1 MRIAQAEHR
10 SRCALLIA
18 TLGLLACLAWLAP
31 AEAAR
36 KKSKPCR
43 VAAKGPEYHTPGYK
57 GLCRAPKT
65 GEQPVL
71 PPIALGENGRS
82 PQVLVDDAGT
92 AHIVWNQD
100 GGDAGPDLL
109 RYCRLKRGAKGC
121 DNPPAALAP
130 DQPGPFNSPGVND
143 DIAGPRILAVSNGLI
158 FLTHRY
164 PNVVP
169 KPDGTDSDRTTY
181 MYTSD
186 NGGQTI
192 TGPAI
197 VGDAEPSGGAFSF
210 GADASRI
217 GLISDTRTGGT
228 FFQVIDPGSY
238 TSSQANLGGNGPD
251 RAYSGSVIS
260 VGGGPPIAA
269 YADLSGNTFI
279 RQWSGAGNPGDPGT
293 WSEAQTTGVDPRL
306 AAGPAGAF
314 LATAPTSRDKIQV
327 RALNG
332 IKPGGGPTINTG
344 PYGARDFF
352 QDSGGALRLG
362 WVDRTGNAPE
372 LLQSV
377 AESGRPFSGFSAVA
391 RAKEGIDD
399 VDLGATAD
407 GGGFAVYTAGAS
419 SQGFG
424 RIFASPYGDQALNKL
439 PGIGGLPGGGID
451 PDTTT
456 SCQEISYKAVQFQ
469 SKIGCFSPVAG
480 KPGLKITSG
489 AFKLNGLEIV
499 PDAGV
504 KVEVS
509 TSSGAKTIDSVGG
522 NGQVT
527 VQLRTGSGPIVLWH
541 GELHIKLPTGAAGT
555 KLFSVDIAQFAPK
568 IKGFPVA
575 GDFDLILKQ
584 HSIEIPV
591 QLKLPKVFGGLTGSA
606 TLKADND
613 NGLSVDSVRFVV
625 PKFVLGPLELSRII
639 VEWNGST
646 DTWTGGAGVKFL
658 GAGMSASLTFKGG
671 TFHEGSVSISPVPFP
686 GMKLAPDVFLN
697 EVSAK
702 LHLADDTT
710 WFEGGAL
717 FGVQPIAP
725 PDSYLYTVKGTLRAT
740 ITPKFAMDYR
750 GDGAISGIPVSSAT
764 AHGDIDGYFSGTGAV
779 KWDIEAVSGTGTF
792 DGYFDAAS
800 GNFGGKID
808 STVTVGK
815 CLFCVDIGV
824 SALISNDM
832 VAGCYKPL
840 AGFSYKLKTREVDF
854 SVGSCPGEPLNPAWC
869 ADQPNLERV
878 QECLAALKSKPAAAK
893 AAAVGPP
900 NFTLPGGL
908 ASASVEVIGVA
919 GPPSFTLISPAG
931 APVPLVPVND
941 PAAANANT
949 PAVYS
954 NTDTSVTIGLR
965 KPAGGNWKIQEAAPG
980 SVAVVDVA
988 RELRTTVSAKVRG
1001 RGRKRVLSYKATRR
1015 KGLTVRF
1022 VERIGR
1028 GGRQIRVVKAGS
1040 GRFSFV
1046 PGDGPGG
1053 KREIVANAEQD
1064 GFPVLQETVATYRAP
1079 GPIRPHVRGL
1089 KVRRAGSKVVA
1100 RWRRA
1105 PGAKSYIVR
1114 FDVSDGR
1121 HLLRTTS
1128 RKKAQLGGIGRRDR
1142 VRVRVYGRSAHDRL
1156 GKPARAQL
1164 RNKRR

>member
-1 MRIAQAEHR
+1 M
-10 SRCALLIA
+10 LA
-18 TLGLLACLAWLAP
+18 TLGLLACLAGLAP
-31 AEAAR
+31 AGAEAA
-36 KKSKPCR
+36 KKKPKPCR
-43 VAAKGPEYHTPGYK
+43 VSAKGAEYHTPGYK
-57 GLCRAPKT
+57 GLCRVPKT

-71 PPIALGENGRS
+71 PPIALGDNGRS

-92 AHIVWNQD
+92 AHIVWNQN

-158 FLTHRY
+158 FITHRY

-169 KPDGTDSDRTTY
+169 KPDGTESDRTTY

-210 GADASRI
+210 GPDGSRV

-228 FFQVIDPGSY
+228 FFQAIDPGSY
-238 TSSQANLGGNGPD
+238 TSAQANLGGNGPD
-251 RAYSGSVIS
+251 RAYSGSLIS
-260 VGGGPPIAA
+260 VGPGGLPIAA

-293 WSEAQTTGVDPRL
+293 WSETQTSGVDPRL
-306 AAGPAGAF
+306 AAGPSGAF
-314 LATAPTSRDKIQV
+314 LATAPKSRDKIQV
-327 RALNG
+327 RALSG
-332 IKPGGGPTINTG
+332 IKPGAGPTINTG
-344 PYGARDFF
+344 PYGSRDFF

-362 WVDRTGNAPE
+362 WVDRTGNAPQ
-372 LLQSV
+372 LLESV
-377 AESGRPFSGFSAVA
+377 AESGRPFSGSNAVA

-424 RIFASPYGDQALNKL
+424 KIFASPFGDQAPNGRRGLGN
-439 PGIGGLPGGGID
+439 LPGGDTD

-456 SCQEISYKAVQFQ
+456 SCQEISYKAVQFR
-469 SKIGCFSPVAG
+469 SKIGCFAPVAG

-509 TSSGAKTIDSVGG
+509 TSSGPKTIDSVGG
-522 NGQVT
+522 KGEVT
-527 VQLRTGSGPIVLWH
+527 VQLRTGSGPIVLFH

-591 QLKLPKVFGGLTGSA
+591 ELKLPKVFGGLTGSA

-613 NGLSVDSVRFVV
+613 HGLSVDSMRLVV
-625 PKFVLGPLELSRII
+625 PKFVLGPLELSDII
-639 VEWNGST
+639 VEWNGSA

-658 GAGMSASLTFKGG
+658 GAGMSASLTFRGG
-671 TFHEGSVSISPVPFP
+671 QFHEGFVKISPVPFP
-686 GMKLAPDVFLN
+686 GVKLAPDVFLN
-697 EVSAK
+697 NVSAK

-717 FGVQPIAP
+717 FGVQPLP
-725 PDSYLYTVKGTLRAT
+725 PDSYLYTVLGKLRAT

-750 GDGAISGIPVSSAT
+750 GEGAISGIPVSDAR
-764 AHGDIDGYFSGTGAV
+764 AHADIDGYFSGTGAV
-779 KWDIEAVSGTGTF
+779 KWDLEAVSGRGSF
-792 DGYFDAAS
+792 DGYFDARTGS
-800 GNFGGKID
+800 FGGKID
-808 STVTVGK
+808 STVTIGKPPIDIDVG
-815 CLFCVDIGV
+815 LSGHITNEEVF
-824 SALISNDM
+824 
-832 VAGCYKPL
+832 GCYKL
-840 AGFSYKLKTREVDF
+840 LGGFGYRFKTKEVIGPTVF
-854 SVGSCPGEPLNPAWC
+854 SCPGEPPVPQW
-869 ADQPNLERV
+869 
-878 QECLAALKSKPAAAK
+878 LAEELKKKLPPAAAQ

-900 NFTLPGGL
+900 NFTLPGSL
-908 ASASVEVIGVA
+908 SSASVEVIGFA
-919 GPPSFTLISPAG
+919 GVPTFTLISPSG
-931 APVPLVPVND
+931 APVALVPVND
-941 PAAANANT
+941 PAAANA
-949 PAVYS
+949 PAVYT

-965 KPAGGNWKIQEAAPG
+965 KPAGGNWRIQESAPG
-980 SVAVVDVA
+980 SVAEVDVA
-988 RELRTTVSAKVRG
+988 RELRTTISAKVRG
-1001 RGRKRVLSYKATRR
+1001 HGRKRVLSYKTTRR

-1022 VERIGR
+1022 VERIGK

-1089 KVRRAGSKVVA
+1089 KVRRAGRKVVV
-1100 RWRRA
+1100 RWRGA
-1105 PGAKSYIVR
+1105 PGAKSYLVR

-1121 HLLRTTS
+1121 HLLQTTS
-1128 RKKAQLGGIGRRDR
+1128 RKKARLRGIGRRDR
-1142 VRVRVYGRSAHDRL
+1142 VRVRVYGRSAHGRI